1 MIKTHHGINS
11 LPRGGGGRIDPDI
24 IILQDWA
31 TQGVGLQPTSGTVP
45 PARFDPNGPL
55 DVSGTGWSG
64 TPFVRNSDIGNV
76 QKDNDLVPYSIVWQ
90 GQAITDYHLVDG
102 STEFTMEA
110 WLRLV
115 TASAMRTERVAPL
128 IGLFGNNSYN
138 LGTFDSYTLNMYNQL
153 RKNPEYRFD
162 VGTWHHVAIVC
173 TGSTFF
179 GFRDGVK
186 SSATGSLYSFAYTL
200 FAIVPRLYQSVLGST
215 YRSPEYDIAQVCLT
229 NRAKWTE
236 NFTPPTRPYCLGM
249 E

>member
-1 MIKTHHGINS
+1 MILTHGINS
-11 LPRGGGGRIDPDI
+11 LPRSGGGNIDPDI
-24 IILQDWA
+24 IILQDWV
-31 TQGVGLQPTSGTVP
+31 TQGVGLQPTSGIVP

-76 QKDNDLVPYSIVWQ
+76 KKDNDLVPYSIVWQ

-115 TASAMRTERVAPL
+115 TASTMRNERVAPL

-138 LGTFDSYTLNMYNQL
+138 LGTFDAYGIDVYNQT
-153 RKNPEYRFD
+153 RKNPGFAFD
-162 VGTWHHVAIVC
+162 AGTWHHIAIVC
-173 TGSTFF
+173 TGSTIL
-179 GFRDGVK
+179 GFKDGVH
-186 SSATGSLYSFAYTL
+186 ATPGSLYSFAYTL
-200 FAIVPRLYQSVLGST
+200 FAIVPRLYERILDST
-215 YRSPEYDIAQVCLT
+215 YRSPEYDIAQACLT
-229 NRAKWTE
+229 NRAKWLE
-236 NFTPPTRPYCLGM
+236 DFTPPTRPYCLGM